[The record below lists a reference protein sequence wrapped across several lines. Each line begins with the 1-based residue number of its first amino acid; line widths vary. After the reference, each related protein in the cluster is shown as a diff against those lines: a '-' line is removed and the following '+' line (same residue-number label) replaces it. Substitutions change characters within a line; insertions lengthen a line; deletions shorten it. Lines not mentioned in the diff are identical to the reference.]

1 MAAIAAKS
9 LDINVT
15 LMRTA
20 LKVHQMRIDE
30 NEVYTT
36 KEVAEILK
44 ISMPTIKRL
53 LKDKKLPSTRIGRQ
67 HRFLGKD
74 ILDILRNRG
83 DIGESETDARYTHDE
98 TGEHG
103 TGARAASAN
112 APEPVNPERKRRSY
126 MLGKRLLSDLLDENG
141 ALIFPKG
148 TIVTEET
155 IKEAGGR
162 RKLMELFSNLE

>member
-1 MAAIAAKS
+1 
-9 LDINVT
+9 
-15 LMRTA
+15 
-20 LKVHQMRIDE
+20 MRIDE

-74 ILDILRNRG
+74 ILDILRNRRNIVEDEPQTLAG
-83 DIGESETDARYTHDE
+83 HEGTSDRSTATRASLART
-98 TGEHG
+98 
-103 TGARAASAN
+103 
-112 APEPVNPERKRRSY
+112 PEPVSPEQKRRTY
-126 MLGKRLLSDLLDENG
+126 MLGKRLLSDIRDDNG
-141 ALIFPKG
+141 VLIFPKD

-155 IKEAGGR
+155 IKEANSR
-162 RKLMELFSNLE
+162 KKLMELFSNLG

>member
-1 MAAIAAKS
+1 
-9 LDINVT
+9 
-15 LMRTA
+15 
-20 LKVHQMRIDE
+20 MRIDE

-74 ILDILRNRG
+74 ILDILRNSRNIVEDEPQTLAG
-83 DIGESETDARYTHDE
+83 HEGTSDRSTSTH
-98 TGEHG
+98 
-103 TGARAASAN
+103 ASLSRT
-112 APEPVNPERKRRSY
+112 PEPVSPEQKRRTY
-126 MLGKRLLSDLLDENG
+126 MLGKRLLSDLRDDNG
-141 ALIFPKG
+141 VLIFPKD

-155 IKEAGGR
+155 IKEANSR
-162 RKLMELFSNLE
+162 KKLMELFSNLG